1 MQDQKKATGAVSAPE
16 VTIQKN
22 NLRSV
27 GASADNVNRV
37 IVVSTMLDAMRDAGL
52 GPCKALDLVPDGKL
66 RRYRVEGDKAG
77 SINGWFVLHSAP
89 ILAGAFGSWKTGE
102 THSWREAGSHSAMTP
117 QEHEAMRQHMQG
129 MQAARTAEQELVR
142 AEARA
147 KAEKLWRTAKPATND
162 HPYLQKKR
170 IGAIGIRR
178 LRDALLIPLRTA
190 DGTLHSL
197 QCIDGDGNKRF
208 LTGGRT
214 AGCYLSMGRPTDSI
228 LIAEGYATAATI
240 FEAVGGAV
248 AVAFSA
254 NNLPAVARAMRA
266 KFPALRL
273 IVCADN
279 DAATRGNPGLKW
291 AHEAA
296 QAVGGFVAVPRFE
309 GARNV

>member
-27 GASADNVNRV
+27 DASAGNVNRV

-52 GPCKALDLVPDGKL
+52 APHKAMDITPDGKL
-66 RRYRVEGDKAG
+66 RRYRIDGDKAG
-77 SINGWFVLHSAP
+77 SLNGWYVQYSQP

-102 THSWREAGSHSAMTP
+102 THSWREAGSQSTMTP
-117 QEHEAMRQHMQG
+117 EEREAMRQHMLG
-129 MQAARTAEQELVR
+129 MQAARAVEQEVVR

-147 KAEKLWRTAKPATND
+147 KAEKLWRTAKPATNA

-178 LRDALLIPLRTA
+178 LRDALLIPLRSA
-190 DGTLHSL
+190 DGSLHSL
-197 QCIDGDGNKRF
+197 QFIDNDGGKRF
-208 LTGGRT
+208 LTGGRIT
-214 AGCYLSMGRPTDSI
+214 GCYFSMGRPTDSI

-240 FEAVGGAV
+240 FKAMGGAV
-248 AVAFSA
+248 AVAFNA
-254 NNLPAVARAMRA
+254 GNLPAVARALRA
-266 KFPALRL
+266 KFPNLRMV
-273 IVCADN
+273 ICADN
-279 DAATRGNPGLKW
+279 DTNTQGNPGLTR
-291 AHEAA
+291 AYEAA
-296 QAVGGFVAVPRFE
+296 RAVGGFVAVPCFE